1 MHRGGDRISGGD
13 GIMRP
18 DTPAALFAKLGLSV
32 CRPAHADHTFA
43 AVSSRGTR
51 TFLVPVDSNVLAT
64 ASLTLHNGLRPPPMR
79 VMRRVLGTAFRAG
92 LAGPLLRAG
101 GRVVGVTRG
110 PENLL
115 DVIEHRLGVS
125 HLTFAATTGAPGPF
139 ATPVLQLVDAAGK
152 MVAFAKVGWDEVTRE
167 LVENEARVLARAHDD
182 DAVGLETPQ
191 LHCDFRWRDLAV
203 TLTHPLPAGLRR
215 VKSGAAPASY
225 VTEAVARMG
234 DTISVHPIRESAMYA
249 RWLAGC
255 ALDTAHADLL
265 ARALDIAEPFGSVEV
280 RHGRWHGDW
289 VAWNMARAAPE
300 ALLHV
305 WDWEYSAA
313 GVPVGLDILHFHF
326 QYAYVEKGTDAR
338 GSFAY
343 ATRSAA
349 TDLARIGLGRSE
361 REAAALCHR
370 LELLRR
376 EVWAASLGGDPDS
389 ELMSACALQQ
399 AELPSL

>member
-125 HLTFAATTGAPGPF
+125 HLTFAATTG
-139 ATPVLQLVDAAGK
+139 
-152 MVAFAKVGWDEVTRE
+152 VARE
-167 LVENEARVLARAHDD
+167 LVATSEPSLVRVL
-182 DAVGLETPQ
+182 
-191 LHCDFRWRDLAV
+191 
-203 TLTHPLPAGLRR
+203 
-215 VKSGAAPASY
+215 
-225 VTEAVARMG
+225 
-234 DTISVHPIRESAMYA
+234 
-249 RWLAGC
+249 
-255 ALDTAHADLL
+255 
-265 ARALDIAEPFGSVEV
+265 
-280 RHGRWHGDW
+280 
-289 VAWNMARAAPE
+289 
-300 ALLHV
+300 
-305 WDWEYSAA
+305 
-313 GVPVGLDILHFHF
+313 VPDSM
-326 QYAYVEKGTDAR
+326 R
-338 GSFAY
+338 
-343 ATRSAA
+343 
-349 TDLARIGLGRSE
+349 
-361 REAAALCHR
+361 
-370 LELLRR
+370 
-376 EVWAASLGGDPDS
+376 ASLNEINTEPVEPSSVVAGNVLDRNLVLPPGAKWPDGRAPNVAVRFQPKTSRDP
-389 ELMSACALQQ
+389 
-399 AELPSL
+399 